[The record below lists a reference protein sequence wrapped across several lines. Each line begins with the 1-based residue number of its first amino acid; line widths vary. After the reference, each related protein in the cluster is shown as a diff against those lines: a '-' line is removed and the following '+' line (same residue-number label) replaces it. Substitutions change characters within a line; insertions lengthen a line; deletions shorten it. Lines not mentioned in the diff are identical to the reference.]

1 MSRYR
6 HVSAMKAEGF
16 PIAAACAAAEISA
29 SAYYE
34 WLAWTA
40 RPARPTPSSTRPCS
54 STRCT
59 RSTTRSTTPTGR
71 RA

>member
-6 HVSAMKAEGF
+6 HVYAMKAEGF
-16 PIAAACAAAEISA
+16 PVAAACAAAEISA

-34 WLAWTA
+34 WLDKLG
-40 RPARPTPSSTRPCS
+40 RPDRRRVGRGPARQRDAQDPR
-54 STRCT
+54 R
-59 RSTTRSTTPTGR
+59 RSTTPTGP